1 MGLGLEDVTHT
12 CLRRNGPK
20 PGITTP
26 EIVTRTP
33 NTDSKFVPPRR
44 QPTQQET
51 RMMTK
56 LALEILMKTALKS
69 HMFSFN
75 GEIRLQMTWGAIRDI
90 LTGAIM
96 AINAL
101 YWSRI
106 LKQKLALM
114 GITLIHFKLYVDDQN
129 LIMKSLPPGSRVID
143 ERLVIDDEQIEADRN
158 IPSELRS
165 ARLVQSI
172 ANSICPW
179 CQVTPE
185 DRY

>member
-1 MGLGLEDVTHT
+1 
-12 CLRRNGPK
+12 
-20 PGITTP
+20 
-26 EIVTRTP
+26 
-33 NTDSKFVPPRR
+33 
-44 QPTQQET
+44 
-51 RMMTK
+51 MMTK

-75 GEIRLQMTWGAIRDI
+75 GEIRLQMTWGAIGDI

-143 ERLVIDDEQIEADRN
+143 D
-158 IPSELRS
+158 
-165 ARLVQSI
+165 
-172 ANSICPW
+172 
-179 CQVTPE
+179 
-185 DRY
+185 